1 MKLVSYITKAR
12 LCLPRRG
19 ETALR
24 VVDLYPPACKPY
36 GLEAGSETAC
46 DYVIAGIVRGAKPTP
61 KKRKM
66 AKVRERFFAYTSE

>member
-1 MKLVSYITKAR
+1 MQLVSCLTKAR

-24 VVDLYPPACKPY
+24 VVDLY
-36 GLEAGSETAC
+36 GSETAR

-61 KKRKM
+61 KKENKCF
-66 AKVRERFFAYTSE
+66 E